1 MDVYREK
8 PWTPPGDGRAVV
20 QKYAP
25 PLDRNAWEDLRD
37 VAKLA
42 DCDAEVAE
50 VTFRSGKRVLVAWHL
65 RSWGGQPPKPS
76 YTEVEPGEYLAFTA
90 GYLTCLSDK
99 DLAEY
104 YDKEGTA

>member
-8 PWTPPGDGRAVV
+8 PFTPPGRAAV
-20 QKYAP
+20 QRYAP

-37 VAKLA
+37 VAELA

-65 RSWGGQPPKPS
+65 RSWGGQLPKPA
-76 YTEVEPGEYLAFTA
+76 YTFVEPGDHLACTN
-90 GYLTCLSDK
+90 GYLTSLSDG

-104 YDKEGTA
+104 YDREGTA